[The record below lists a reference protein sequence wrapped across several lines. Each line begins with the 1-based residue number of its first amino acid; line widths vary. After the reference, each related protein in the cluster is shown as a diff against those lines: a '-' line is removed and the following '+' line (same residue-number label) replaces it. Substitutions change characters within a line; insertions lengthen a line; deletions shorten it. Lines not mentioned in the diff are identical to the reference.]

1 MMYLHWGKKKKKERN
16 QSSQIRLEG
25 LDSINVA
32 LYKTSRPLL
41 HLHWKLLTVE
51 RIKTMVLVKALSQQ
65 FSTGGS
71 RPLW

>member
-1 MMYLHWGKKKKKERN
+1 MYLHWEKKRN

-51 RIKTMVLVKALSQQ
+51 RIKTTGLVKA
-65 FSTGGS
+65 
-71 RPLW
+71 